1 MNFVDTGCFINA
13 TKEEKENMIA
23 LSMQYTLGKYDPSNK
38 FTRMCRNKNVISIY
52 KTITE
57 AKATKTN
64 ILSRIYQYIYIYDI
78 NKRIHKNK
86 VNNINNNNKTKT
98 TLNKT
103 T

>member
-1 MNFVDTGCFINA
+1 MNFVDTGCFINV

-23 LSMQYTLGKYDPSNK
+23 LSTQYTVGKYNPSNK
-38 FTRMCRNKNVISIY
+38 FMRTCRNKNIISIY
-52 KTITE
+52 KAITE

-64 ILSRIYQYIYIYDI
+64 ILSRRYQYTYDV

-86 VNNINNNNKTKT
+86 VNNNNNNKTKT
-98 TLNKT
+98 TTNKT